1 VPLAGEAAMIVSQI
15 LKAKG
20 SDVATIGPEAS
31 LAEAA
36 ARLAKARI
44 GALVVTGRDDEVLGI
59 ISERDI
65 VHAVAVAR
73 AQALDHAVETVMTR
87 KVATC
92 TPADSL
98 ESLMRE
104 MTARRVRHLPVVSE
118 GRLAGIVSI
127 GDVVKH
133 RLDELERE
141 RAMLV
146 DYVASG

>member
-1 VPLAGEAAMIVSQI
+1 MIVSQI

-20 SDVATIGPEAS
+20 SDVATIDPKAS

-36 ARLAKARI
+36 TKLARARI
-44 GALVVTGRDDEVLGI
+44 GALVVTAPDGDILGI
-59 ISERDI
+59 VSERDI
-65 VHAVAVAR
+65 VQAIAVSR
-73 AQALDHAVETVMTR
+73 AHALDHAVETVMTR
-87 KVATC
+87 NVATC
-92 TPADSL
+92 TTADSL

-104 MTARRVRHLPVVSE
+104 MTARRVRHLPVARD
-118 GRLAGIVSI
+118 GKLAGIVSI

>member
-1 VPLAGEAAMIVSQI
+1 MIVSQI

-20 SDVATIGPEAS
+20 SDVTTIGPEAS

-36 ARLAKARI
+36 TKLARARI
-44 GALVVTGRDDEVLGI
+44 GALVVTARDGEIVGI

-65 VHAVAVAR
+65 VKAVAVSR
-73 AQALDHAVETVMTR
+73 GQAVDQAVEAVMTH

-92 TPADSL
+92 APADSL

-104 MTARRVRHLPVVSE
+104 MTARRVRHLPVVNDN
-118 GRLAGIVSI
+118 RLAGIISI
-127 GDVVKH
+127 GDVVKY

-146 DYVASG
+146 QYVANA

>member
-1 VPLAGEAAMIVSQI
+1 MIVSQI

-20 SDVATIGPEAS
+20 SDVATIAPDAS
-31 LAEAA
+31 VAEAA
-36 ARLAKARI
+36 ARLANRRI
-44 GALVVTGRDDEVLGI
+44 GALVVTRGDGGIAGI

-65 VHAVAVAR
+65 VRALAVTGAG
-73 AQALDHAVETVMTR
+73 ALDGEVGTLMSR
-87 KVATC
+87 SVATC
-92 TPADSL
+92 SPGDSL

-104 MTARRVRHLPVVSE
+104 MTARRVRHLPVVKD

-146 DYVASG
+146 SYVASG

>member
-1 VPLAGEAAMIVSQI
+1 MIVSQI
-15 LKAKG
+15 LKSKG
-20 SDVATIGPEAS
+20 SDVATIHPDAS
-31 LAEAA
+31 IAEAA
-36 ARLAKARI
+36 ERLAKRRI
-44 GALVVTGRDDEVLGI
+44 GALVVMSGDGEIAGI

-65 VHAVAVAR
+65 VGVLAASGA
-73 AQALDHAVETVMTR
+73 AALGHAVETIMTR

-92 TPADSL
+92 APSDSL

-104 MTARRVRHLPVVSE
+104 MTARRVRHLPVVGS
-118 GRLAGIVSI
+118 GGLAGIVSI

-146 DYVASG
+146 QYVVNG

>member
-1 VPLAGEAAMIVSQI
+1 MIVSQI

-20 SDVATIGPEAS
+20 SDVATIAPDALVS
-31 LAEAA
+31 EAA
-36 ARLAKARI
+36 ARLASGRI
-44 GALVVTGRDDEVLGI
+44 GALVVSGGGGAIAGI

-65 VHAVAVAR
+65 VRALAVAGAV
-73 AQALDHAVETVMTR
+73 ALDSKVETLMSR
-87 KVATC
+87 NVATC
-92 TPADSL
+92 SPADSL

-104 MTARRVRHLPVVSE
+104 MTARRVRHLPVTKE

-146 DYVASG
+146 SYVASG

>member
-1 VPLAGEAAMIVSQI
+1 MIVSQI

-20 SDVATIGPEAS
+20 SDVATIAPDARV
-31 LAEAA
+31 ADAA
-36 ARLAKARI
+36 ARLANGRI
-44 GALVVTGRDDEVLGI
+44 GALVVSGGGGAIAGI

-65 VHAVAVAR
+65 VRALAVAGAT
-73 AQALDHAVETVMTR
+73 ALDSRVETLMSR
-87 KVATC
+87 NVATC
-92 TPADSL
+92 APADSL

-104 MTARRVRHLPVVSE
+104 MTARRVRHLPVVKE

-146 DYVASG
+146 SYVASG

>member
-1 VPLAGEAAMIVSQI
+1 MIVSQI

-20 SDVATIGPEAS
+20 SDVATIGPAAS

-36 ARLAKARI
+36 TKLARGRI
-44 GALVVTGRDDEVLGI
+44 GALVVTARDGEIVGI

-65 VHAVAVAR
+65 VQAIAVSR
-73 AQALDHAVETVMTR
+73 TQALDQPVEAVMTHR
-87 KVATC
+87 VATC
-92 TPADSL
+92 APADSL

-146 DYVASG
+146 QYVANG

>member
-1 VPLAGEAAMIVSQI
+1 MIVSQI

-20 SDVATIGPEAS
+20 SDVTTIGPNAS

-36 ARLAKARI
+36 TKIARARI
-44 GALVVTGRDDEVLGI
+44 GALVVSEDDVEILGI

-65 VHAVAVAR
+65 VQAIAVSRGHALELQVA
-73 AQALDHAVETVMTR
+73 TVMSH

-92 TPADSL
+92 TPVDSL

-104 MTARRVRHLPVVSE
+104 MTARRVRHLPVVKD
-118 GRLAGIVSI
+118 GQLAGIVSI

-133 RLDELERE
+133 RLEELERE